1 MALFDTYSRSSK
13 ELDKKLK
20 EKIEKK
26 TQPKKNSK
34 SNNLLTRV
42 NLIRE
47 RVTNNLGE
55 YQNDY
60 IILRDDQEVIDYF
73 DKIIKSGICAIDTE
87 TTGLNI
93 FEDKIVGICLYV
105 EGEKASYIPLNHIS
119 SIYGTRIENQA
130 NLDLVKEQMK
140 RCIDNKIKFI
150 YHNGKFDLNI
160 LQTFLGYPMNCPYW
174 DTLVASYLIT
184 NDENQRSLKDQ
195 YSKYCSHLENKEKIE
210 TLSHF
215 NDLFEGLRFDYVPIE
230 SGYIYAARD
239 AFMTYKLYEHQKEF
253 FDKPENADVFKLFI
267 ETEVPLIEVTAAMTR
282 TGVAIDMDLANKL
295 KEEYTEK
302 IEKLTNDV
310 YEQID
315 LYKDEII
322 KYRMIHYNTKLQDPI
337 NFNSND
343 QLAIL
348 LYDIIGAI
356 NTDKEKP
363 RGVGEDA
370 LKKIDL
376 PLTNAILEYR
386 SVNKLLS
393 TYIEAIPK
401 KIEPYDGRLHAQ
413 FNQNGADTGRFSSS
427 DPNLQNIPTSAG
439 IRCMFK
445 ASEGMYMVGADFSQ
459 QEPRILAHL
468 CGDENMINAYK
479 TGKDLYSTMASLAFK
494 VPYEDCREFRE
505 DGSVNKEGK
514 KRRSH
519 IKGIV
524 LGLMY
529 GRGDASV
536 AENLGI
542 TIDEAKNL
550 SNSLFEAFPK
560 MKEYIEASKVKAKE
574 IGYTTTLWGRRRYL
588 KHIQKDKYEFKYGI
602 NRPTNFDPLFD
613 SNDDIDNEVPKN
625 IKDYY
630 TEQMEKTN
638 FVGRRKIEQ
647 EALKEGIIITD
658 NSGYL
663 AESERQVVNGIVQ
676 GSAADMTKRAMVAL
690 YNNQELKD
698 LGFRL
703 LMSVHDENIGECP
716 RENIKKVRELL
727 SNIMIKANDRC
738 SVPMK
743 CDAEV
748 SEFWYGPSINV
759 EEVN

>member
-210 TLSHF
+210 TLSYF

-727 SNIMIKANDRC
+727 NNIMIRANDRC

-748 SEFWYGPSINV
+748 SEFW
-759 EEVN
+759 

>member
-690 YNNQELKD
+690 YNNQELRD

-727 SNIMIKANDRC
+727 NNIMIRANDRC

>member
-13 ELDKKLK
+13 ELDKKVK

-47 RVTNNLGE
+47 RVANNLGE

-60 IILRDDQEVIDYF
+60 IILIKDEDIINYF
-73 DKIIKSGICAIDTE
+73 NKIIESGICAIDTE

-140 RCIDNKIKFI
+140 RCIDNNIKFI

-295 KEEYTEK
+295 KAEYTEK
-302 IEKLTNDV
+302 IEKLTTEV

-315 LYKDEII
+315 LYKEEII

-376 PLTNAILEYR
+376 PLTKAILEYR

-393 TYIEAIPK
+393 TYIDAIPK

-468 CGDENMINAYK
+468 CGDENMINAYR

-542 TIDEAKNL
+542 SIDEAKNL

-560 MKEYIEASKVKAKE
+560 MKEYIEKSKVEAKK

-613 SNDDIDNEVPKN
+613 SNDDIDNEVPQN
-625 IKDYY
+625 IKDHY
-630 TEQMEKTN
+630 TELLEKAN
-638 FVGRRKIEQ
+638 YSQRKNIIYQ
-647 EALKEGIIITD
+647 AQNEGIIITD

-690 YNNQELKD
+690 FNNKELKD

-748 SEFWYGPSINV
+748 SEYWYGPSI
-759 EEVN
+759 EIE

>member
-13 ELDKKLK
+13 ELDKKVK

-47 RVTNNLGE
+47 RVANNLGE

-60 IILRDDQEVIDYF
+60 IILIKDEDIINYF
-73 DKIIKSGICAIDTE
+73 NKIIESGICAIDTE

-140 RCIDNKIKFI
+140 RCIDNNIKFI

-295 KEEYTEK
+295 KAEYTEK
-302 IEKLTNDV
+302 IEKLTAEV

-315 LYKDEII
+315 LYKEEII

-376 PLTNAILEYR
+376 PLTKAILEYR

-393 TYIEAIPK
+393 TYIDAIPK

-468 CGDENMINAYK
+468 CGDENMINAYR

-542 TIDEAKNL
+542 SIDEAKNL

-560 MKEYIEASKVKAKE
+560 MKEYIEKSKIEAKK

-613 SNDDIDNEVPKN
+613 SNDDIDNEVPQN
-625 IKDYY
+625 IKDHY
-630 TEQMEKTN
+630 TELLEKAN
-638 FVGRRKIEQ
+638 YSQRKNIIYQ
-647 EALKEGIIITD
+647 AQNEGIIITD

-690 YNNQELKD
+690 FNNKELKD

-716 RENIKKVRELL
+716 RENIKKVRE
-727 SNIMIKANDRC
+727 
-738 SVPMK
+738 
-743 CDAEV
+743 
-748 SEFWYGPSINV
+748 
-759 EEVN
+759 

>member
-13 ELDKKLK
+13 ELDKKVK

-47 RVTNNLGE
+47 RVANNLGE

-60 IILRDDQEVIDYF
+60 IILIKDEDIINYF
-73 DKIIKSGICAIDTE
+73 NKIIESGICAIDTE

-140 RCIDNKIKFI
+140 RCIDNNIKFI

-253 FDKPENADVFKLFI
+253 FDKPENADAFKLFI

-295 KEEYTEK
+295 KAEYTEK
-302 IEKLTNDV
+302 IEKLTAEV

-315 LYKDEII
+315 LYKEEII

-376 PLTNAILEYR
+376 PLTKAILEYR

-393 TYIEAIPK
+393 TYIDAIPK

-468 CGDENMINAYK
+468 CGDENMINAYR

-542 TIDEAKNL
+542 SIDEAKNL

-560 MKEYIEASKVKAKE
+560 MKEYIEKSKVEAKK

-613 SNDDIDNEVPKN
+613 SNDDIDNEVPQN

-630 TEQMEKTN
+630 TALMEKTN
-638 FVGRRKIEQ
+638 FIGRRKIEQ
-647 EALKEGIIITD
+647 DALKEGIIITD

-690 YNNQELKD
+690 FNNKELKD

-748 SEFWYGPSINV
+748 SEYWYGPSI
-759 EEVN
+759 EIE

>member
-13 ELDKKLK
+13 ELDKKVK

-47 RVTNNLGE
+47 RVASNLGE

-60 IILRDDQEVIDYF
+60 IILIKDEDIINYF
-73 DKIIKSGICAIDTE
+73 NKIIESGICAIDTE

-140 RCIDNKIKFI
+140 RCIDNNIKFI

-215 NDLFEGLRFDYVPIE
+215 NDLFEGLRFDYIPIE

-295 KEEYTEK
+295 KAEYTEK
-302 IEKLTNDV
+302 IEKLTAEV

-315 LYKDEII
+315 LYKEEII

-376 PLTNAILEYR
+376 PLTKAILEYR

-393 TYIEAIPK
+393 TYIDAIPK

-468 CGDENMINAYK
+468 CGDENMINAYR

-542 TIDEAKNL
+542 SIDEAKNL

-560 MKEYIEASKVKAKE
+560 MKEYIEKSKVEAKK

-613 SNDDIDNEVPKN
+613 SNDDIDNEVPQN
-625 IKDYY
+625 IKDHY
-630 TEQMEKTN
+630 TELLEKAN
-638 FVGRRKIEQ
+638 YSQRKNIIYQ
-647 EALKEGIIITD
+647 AQNEGIIITD

-690 YNNQELKD
+690 FNNKELKD

-748 SEFWYGPSINV
+748 SEYWYGPSI
-759 EEVN
+759 EIE

>member
-13 ELDKKLK
+13 ELDKKVK

-60 IILRDDQEVIDYF
+60 IILIKDEDIKNYF
-73 DKIIKSGICAIDTE
+73 NKIIESGICAIDTE

-140 RCIDNKIKFI
+140 RCIDNNIKFI

-295 KEEYTEK
+295 KAEYTEK
-302 IEKLTNDV
+302 IEKLTAEV

-315 LYKDEII
+315 LYKEEII

-376 PLTNAILEYR
+376 PLTKAILEYR

-393 TYIEAIPK
+393 TYIDAIPK

-468 CGDENMINAYK
+468 CGDENMINAYR

-542 TIDEAKNL
+542 SIDEAKNL

-560 MKEYIEASKVKAKE
+560 MKEYIEKSKIEAKK

-613 SNDDIDNEVPKN
+613 SNDDIDNEVPQN

-630 TEQMEKTN
+630 
-638 FVGRRKIEQ
+638 IEQ
-647 EALKEGIIITD
+647 LEKANYSQRKNIVYQAQNEGIIITD

-690 YNNQELKD
+690 FNNKELKD

-748 SEFWYGPSINV
+748 SEYWYGPSI
-759 EEVN
+759 EIE

>member
-13 ELDKKLK
+13 ELDKKVK
-20 EKIEKK
+20 EKIDKK
-26 TQPKKNSK
+26 LQPKKNSK

-60 IILRDDQEVIDYF
+60 IILIKDEDIKNYF
-73 DKIIKSGICAIDTE
+73 NKIIESGICAIDTE

-130 NLDLVKEQMK
+130 NIDLVKEEMK
-140 RCIDNKIKFI
+140 RCIDNNIKFI

-295 KEEYTEK
+295 KAEYTEK
-302 IEKLTNDV
+302 IEKLTAEV

-315 LYKDEII
+315 LYKDDII

-348 LYDIIGAI
+348 LYDIIGAV
-356 NTDKEKP
+356 NNDKEKP
-363 RGVGEDA
+363 RAVGEDA

-625 IKDYY
+625 IRDYY

-638 FVGRRKIEQ
+638 FMGRRKIEQ
-647 EALKEGIIITD
+647 EAFKEGIIITD

-690 YNNQELKD
+690 YNNQELRD

-748 SEFWYGPSINV
+748 SEYWYGPSINV

>member
-13 ELDKKLK
+13 ELDKKVK

-47 RVTNNLGE
+47 RVANNLGE

-60 IILRDDQEVIDYF
+60 IILIKDEDIINYF
-73 DKIIKSGICAIDTE
+73 NKIIESGICAIDTE

-140 RCIDNKIKFI
+140 RCIDNNIKFI

-295 KEEYTEK
+295 KAEYTEK
-302 IEKLTNDV
+302 IEKLTTEV

-315 LYKDEII
+315 LYKEEII

-376 PLTNAILEYR
+376 PLTKAILEYR

-393 TYIEAIPK
+393 TYIDAIPK

-468 CGDENMINAYK
+468 CGDENMINAYR

-542 TIDEAKNL
+542 SIDEAKNL

-560 MKEYIEASKVKAKE
+560 MKEYIEKSKIEAKK

-613 SNDDIDNEVPKN
+613 SNDDIDNEVPQN
-625 IKDYY
+625 IKDHY
-630 TEQMEKTN
+630 TELLEKAN
-638 FVGRRKIEQ
+638 YSQRKNIIYQ
-647 EALKEGIIITD
+647 AQNEGIIITD

-690 YNNQELKD
+690 FNNKELKD

-748 SEFWYGPSINV
+748 SEYWYGPSI
-759 EEVN
+759 EIE

>member
-13 ELDKKLK
+13 ELDKKVK

-47 RVTNNLGE
+47 RVANNLGE

-60 IILRDDQEVIDYF
+60 IILIKDEDIINYF
-73 DKIIKSGICAIDTE
+73 NKIIESGICAIDTE

-140 RCIDNKIKFI
+140 RCIDNNIKFI

-295 KEEYTEK
+295 KAEYTEK
-302 IEKLTNDV
+302 IEKLTAEV

-315 LYKDEII
+315 LYKEEII

-376 PLTNAILEYR
+376 PLTKAILEYR

-393 TYIEAIPK
+393 TYIDAIPK

-468 CGDENMINAYK
+468 CGDENMINAYR

-542 TIDEAKNL
+542 SIDEAKNL

-560 MKEYIEASKVKAKE
+560 MKEYIEKSKVEAKK

-613 SNDDIDNEVPKN
+613 SNDDIDNEVPQN
-625 IKDYY
+625 IKDHYI
-630 TEQMEKTN
+630 ELLEKAN
-638 FVGRRKIEQ
+638 YSQRKNIVYQ
-647 EALKEGIIITD
+647 AQNEGIIITD

-690 YNNQELKD
+690 YNNKELRD

-748 SEFWYGPSINV
+748 SEYWYGPSI
-759 EEVN
+759 EIE

>member
-13 ELDKKLK
+13 ELDKKVK

-47 RVTNNLGE
+47 RVANNLGE

-60 IILRDDQEVIDYF
+60 IILIKDEDIINYF
-73 DKIIKSGICAIDTE
+73 NKIIESGICAIDTE

-140 RCIDNKIKFI
+140 RCIDNNIKFI

-295 KEEYTEK
+295 KVEYTEK
-302 IEKLTNDV
+302 IEKLTAEV

-315 LYKDEII
+315 LYKEDII

-376 PLTNAILEYR
+376 PLTKAILEYR

-393 TYIEAIPK
+393 TYIDAIPK

-468 CGDENMINAYK
+468 CGDENMINAYR

-542 TIDEAKNL
+542 SIDEAKNL

-560 MKEYIEASKVKAKE
+560 MKEYIEKSKVEAKK

-613 SNDDIDNEVPKN
+613 SNDDIDNEVPQN

-630 TEQMEKTN
+630 
-638 FVGRRKIEQ
+638 IEQ
-647 EALKEGIIITD
+647 LEKANYSQRKNIVYQAQNEGIIITD

-690 YNNQELKD
+690 FNNKELKD

-748 SEFWYGPSINV
+748 SEYWYGPSI
-759 EEVN
+759 EIE

>member
-630 TEQMEKTN
+630 TEQLDKCN
-638 FVGRRKIEQ
+638 YSQRRNIVNQ
-647 EALKEGIIITD
+647 ALNEGIIITD

-690 YNNQELKD
+690 YNNQELRD

-748 SEFWYGPSINV
+748 SEFWYGPSI
-759 EEVN
+759 EIE

>member
-13 ELDKKLK
+13 ELDKKVK

-47 RVTNNLGE
+47 RVANNLGE

-60 IILRDDQEVIDYF
+60 IILIKDEDIVNYF
-73 DKIIKSGICAIDTE
+73 NKIIESGICAIDTE

-140 RCIDNKIKFI
+140 RCIDNNIKFI

-215 NDLFEGLRFDYVPIE
+215 NDLFEGLRFDYIPIE

-295 KEEYTEK
+295 KTEYTEK
-302 IEKLTNDV
+302 IEKLTAEV

-376 PLTNAILEYR
+376 PLTKAILEYR

-393 TYIEAIPK
+393 TYIDAIPK

-468 CGDENMINAYK
+468 CGDENMINAYR

-542 TIDEAKNL
+542 SIDEAKNL

-560 MKEYIEASKVKAKE
+560 MKEYIEKSKVEAKK

-613 SNDDIDNEVPKN
+613 SNDDIDNEVPQN

-630 TEQMEKTN
+630 TEQLEKAN
-638 FVGRRKIEQ
+638 YSQRKNIVYQ
-647 EALKEGIIITD
+647 AQNEGIIITD

-690 YNNQELKD
+690 YNNKELKD

-748 SEFWYGPSINV
+748 SEYWYGPSI
-759 EEVN
+759 EIE

>member
-727 SNIMIKANDRC
+727 NNIMIRANDRC

>member
-20 EKIEKK
+20 EKLEKK
-26 TQPKKNSK
+26 LKPKNSK
-34 SNNLLTRV
+34 STNLLTRI
-42 NLIRE
+42 NLIKS
-47 RVTNNLGE
+47 RVQENLGE

-60 IILRDDQEVIDYF
+60 KILISEEDVKDYF
-73 DKIIKSGICAIDTE
+73 NKIKENGICAIDTE
-87 TTGLNI
+87 TTGLNF
-93 FEDKIVGICLYV
+93 FEDKIVGICLYT
-105 EGEKASYIPLNHIS
+105 EGDKASYIPLNHIS
-119 SIYGTRIENQA
+119 SIYQTRIENQA
-130 NLDLVKEQMK
+130 DLDLVKHLLKECVDK
-140 RCIDNKIKFI
+140 DIKFI
-150 YHNGKFDLNI
+150 YHNGKFDLNV
-160 LQTFLGYPMNCPYW
+160 LETFLGFRMNCPYW

-184 NDENQRSLKDQ
+184 NDENKRSLKDQ
-195 YSKYCSHLENKEKIE
+195 YSKYCSHLEKKEKIE

-215 NDLFEGLRFDYVPIE
+215 NDLFDGLRFDYVPIE

-239 AFMTYKLYEHQKEF
+239 AWMTYKLYEHQKEF
-253 FDKPENADVFKLFI
+253 FERPENKDVYDLFSKI
-267 ETEVPLIEVTAAMTR
+267 EVPLIQVTASMQR
-282 TGVAIDMDLANKL
+282 TGVDIDMELANKL
-295 KEEYTEK
+295 QNEYKEKLETITEK
-302 IEKLTNDV
+302 VYSEIAV
-310 YEQID
+310 YED
-315 LYKDEII
+315 II
-322 KYRMIHYNTKLQDPI
+322 LKYRMTHYNSKLGEPI

-348 LYDIIGAI
+348 LYDIIGCV
-356 NTDKEKP
+356 NNDKEKP
-363 RGVGEDA
+363 RGVDEKA

-386 SVNKLLS
+386 TINKLLS
-393 TYIEAIPK
+393 TYIEAIPNK
-401 KIEPYDGRLHAQ
+401 VEKSTGRLHAQ

-427 DPNLQNIPTSAG
+427 DPNLQNIPRDGG

-445 ASEGMYMVGADFSQ
+445 ASDGMYLVGADFSQ

-479 TGKDLYSTMASLAFK
+479 SGKDLYSTMASIAFH
-494 VPYEDCREFRE
+494 VPYEDCKEFNP
-505 DGSVNKEGK
+505 DGTTNKEGK

-542 TIDEAKNL
+542 TIEEAKDL
-550 SNSLFEAFPK
+550 SKSLFEGFPK
-560 MKEYIEASKVKAKE
+560 MKSYIENCKIQAKE
-574 IGYTTTLWGRRRYL
+574 EGYTTTLWGRRRYL
-588 KHIQKDKYEFKYGI
+588 KHITDEKYEYKYGI
-602 NRPTNFDPLFD
+602 NRPVNFDPLFD
-613 SNDDIDNEVPKN
+613 SEDDIDNEVSED

-630 TEQMEKTN
+630 NSLLEKAN
-638 FVGRRKIEQ
+638 LSKRRQIIY
-647 EALKEGIIITD
+647 EAEKQGIIITD

-663 AESERQVVNGIVQ
+663 AEAERQVVNGIVQ

-716 RENIKKVRELL
+716 KENIVRVRELL
-727 SNIMIKANDRC
+727 SSIMIDANNKC

-748 SEFWYGPSINV
+748 SECWYGPSI
-759 EEVN
+759 EV

>member
-13 ELDKKLK
+13 ELDKKVK

-47 RVTNNLGE
+47 RVANNLGE

-60 IILRDDQEVIDYF
+60 IILIKDEDIINYF
-73 DKIIKSGICAIDTE
+73 NKIIESGICAIDTE

-140 RCIDNKIKFI
+140 RCIDNNIKFI

-295 KEEYTEK
+295 KAEYTEK
-302 IEKLTNDV
+302 IEKLTAEV

-315 LYKDEII
+315 LYKEEII

-376 PLTNAILEYR
+376 PLTKAILEYR

-393 TYIEAIPK
+393 TYIDAIPK

-468 CGDENMINAYK
+468 CGDENMINAYR

-542 TIDEAKNL
+542 SIDEAKNL

-560 MKEYIEASKVKAKE
+560 MKEYIEKSKIEAKK

-613 SNDDIDNEVPKN
+613 SNDDIDNEVPQN
-625 IKDYY
+625 IKDHY
-630 TEQMEKTN
+630 TELLEKAN
-638 FVGRRKIEQ
+638 YSQRKNIIYQ
-647 EALKEGIIITD
+647 AQNEGIIITD

-690 YNNQELKD
+690 FNNKELKD

-748 SEFWYGPSINV
+748 SEYWYGPSI
-759 EEVN
+759 EIE

>member
-13 ELDKKLK
+13 ELDKKVK

-47 RVTNNLGE
+47 RVANNLGE

-60 IILRDDQEVIDYF
+60 IILIKDEDIINYF
-73 DKIIKSGICAIDTE
+73 NKIIESGICAIDTE

-140 RCIDNKIKFI
+140 RCIDSNIKFI

-295 KEEYTEK
+295 KAEYTEK
-302 IEKLTNDV
+302 IEKLTAEV

-315 LYKDEII
+315 LYKEEII

-376 PLTNAILEYR
+376 PLTKAILEYR

-393 TYIEAIPK
+393 TYIDAIPK

-468 CGDENMINAYK
+468 CGDENMINAYR

-542 TIDEAKNL
+542 SIDEAKNL

-560 MKEYIEASKVKAKE
+560 MKEYIEKSKIEAKK

-613 SNDDIDNEVPKN
+613 SNDDIDNEVPQN
-625 IKDYY
+625 IKDHY
-630 TEQMEKTN
+630 TELLEKAN
-638 FVGRRKIEQ
+638 YSQRKNIIYQ
-647 EALKEGIIITD
+647 AQNEGIIITD

-690 YNNQELKD
+690 FNNKELKD

-748 SEFWYGPSINV
+748 SEYWYGPSI
-759 EEVN
+759 EIE

>member
-13 ELDKKLK
+13 ELDKKVK

-47 RVTNNLGE
+47 RVANNLGE

-60 IILRDDQEVIDYF
+60 IILVKDEDIINYF
-73 DKIIKSGICAIDTE
+73 NKIIESGICAIDTE

-140 RCIDNKIKFI
+140 RCIDNNIKFI

-282 TGVAIDMDLANKL
+282 TGVAIDMNLANKL
-295 KEEYTEK
+295 KTEYTEK
-302 IEKLTNDV
+302 IEKLTAEV

-315 LYKDEII
+315 LYKEEII

-376 PLTNAILEYR
+376 PLTKAILEYR

-393 TYIEAIPK
+393 TYIDAIPK

-468 CGDENMINAYK
+468 CGDENMINAYR

-542 TIDEAKNL
+542 SIEEAKNL

-560 MKEYIEASKVKAKE
+560 MKEYIEKSKIEAKK

-613 SNDDIDNEVPKN
+613 SNDDIDNEVPQN

-630 TEQMEKTN
+630 IELLEKAN
-638 FVGRRKIEQ
+638 YSQRKNIVYQ
-647 EALKEGIIITD
+647 AQNEGIIITD

-690 YNNQELKD
+690 FNNKELKD

-748 SEFWYGPSINV
+748 SEYWYGPSI
-759 EEVN
+759 EIE

>member
-13 ELDKKLK
+13 ELDKKVK

-34 SNNLLTRV
+34 SNNLLSRV

-47 RVTNNLGE
+47 RVANNLGE

-60 IILRDDQEVIDYF
+60 IILIKDEDIINYF
-73 DKIIKSGICAIDTE
+73 NKIIESGICAIDTE

-140 RCIDNKIKFI
+140 RCIDNNIKFI

-295 KEEYTEK
+295 KAEYTEK
-302 IEKLTNDV
+302 IEKLTAEV

-315 LYKDEII
+315 LYKEEII

-348 LYDIIGAI
+348 LYDIIGVI

-376 PLTNAILEYR
+376 PLTKAILEYR

-393 TYIEAIPK
+393 TYIDAIPK

-468 CGDENMINAYK
+468 CGDENMINAYR

-542 TIDEAKNL
+542 SIDEAKNL

-560 MKEYIEASKVKAKE
+560 MKEYIEKSKIEAKK

-613 SNDDIDNEVPKN
+613 SNDDIDNEVPQN
-625 IKDYY
+625 IKDHY
-630 TEQMEKTN
+630 TELLEKAN
-638 FVGRRKIEQ
+638 YSQRKNIIYQ
-647 EALKEGIIITD
+647 AQNEGIIITD

-690 YNNQELKD
+690 FNNKELKD

-748 SEFWYGPSINV
+748 SEYWYGPSI
-759 EEVN
+759 EIE

>member
-690 YNNQELKD
+690 YNNQELRD

-748 SEFWYGPSINV
+748 SEFWYGPSI
-759 EEVN
+759 EIE

>member
-13 ELDKKLK
+13 ELDKKVK

-47 RVTNNLGE
+47 RVANNLGE

-60 IILRDDQEVIDYF
+60 IILIKDEDIINYF
-73 DKIIKSGICAIDTE
+73 NKIIESGICAIDTE

-140 RCIDNKIKFI
+140 RCIDNNIKFI

-295 KEEYTEK
+295 KAEYTEK
-302 IEKLTNDV
+302 IEKLTAEV

-315 LYKDEII
+315 LYKEEII

-376 PLTNAILEYR
+376 PLTKAILEYR

-393 TYIEAIPK
+393 TYIDAIPK

-468 CGDENMINAYK
+468 CGDENMINAYR

-542 TIDEAKNL
+542 SIDEAKNL

-560 MKEYIEASKVKAKE
+560 MKEYIEKSKVEAKK

-613 SNDDIDNEVPKN
+613 SNDDIDNEVPQN
-625 IKDYY
+625 IKDHY
-630 TEQMEKTN
+630 TELLEKAN
-638 FVGRRKIEQ
+638 YSQRKNIVYQ
-647 EALKEGIIITD
+647 AQSEGIIITD

-690 YNNQELKD
+690 FNNKELKD

-748 SEFWYGPSINV
+748 SEYWYGPSI
-759 EEVN
+759 EIE

>member
-401 KIEPYDGRLHAQ
+401 KIESYDGRLHAQ

-630 TEQMEKTN
+630 TEQLDKCN
-638 FVGRRKIEQ
+638 YSQRRNIVNQ
-647 EALKEGIIITD
+647 ALNEGIIITD

-748 SEFWYGPSINV
+748 SEFWYGPSI
-759 EEVN
+759 EIE

>member
-13 ELDKKLK
+13 ELDKKVK

-47 RVTNNLGE
+47 RVANNLGE

-60 IILRDDQEVIDYF
+60 IILIKDEDIINYF
-73 DKIIKSGICAIDTE
+73 NKIIESGICAIDTE

-140 RCIDNKIKFI
+140 RCIDNNIKFI

-295 KEEYTEK
+295 KAEYTEK
-302 IEKLTNDV
+302 IEKLTAEV

-315 LYKDEII
+315 LYKEEII

-376 PLTNAILEYR
+376 PLTKAILEYR

-393 TYIEAIPK
+393 TYIDAIPK

-468 CGDENMINAYK
+468 CGDENMINAYR

-542 TIDEAKNL
+542 SIDEAKNL

-560 MKEYIEASKVKAKE
+560 MKEYIEKSKIEAKK

-613 SNDDIDNEVPKN
+613 SNDDIDNEVPQN
-625 IKDYY
+625 IKDHY
-630 TEQMEKTN
+630 TELLEKAN
-638 FVGRRKIEQ
+638 YSQRKNIVYQ
-647 EALKEGIIITD
+647 AQNEGIIITD

-690 YNNQELKD
+690 YNNKELRD

-748 SEFWYGPSINV
+748 SEYWYGPSI
-759 EEVN
+759 EIE

>member
-310 YEQID
+310 YEQIN

>member
-13 ELDKKLK
+13 ELDKKVK

-47 RVTNNLGE
+47 RVASNLGE

-60 IILRDDQEVIDYF
+60 IILIKDEDIINYF
-73 DKIIKSGICAIDTE
+73 NKIIESGICAIDTE

-140 RCIDNKIKFI
+140 RCIDNNIKFI

-295 KEEYTEK
+295 KAEYTEK
-302 IEKLTNDV
+302 IEKLTAEV

-315 LYKDEII
+315 LYKEEII

-376 PLTNAILEYR
+376 PLTKAILEYR
-386 SVNKLLS
+386 SVNKLLN
-393 TYIEAIPK
+393 TYIDAIPK

-468 CGDENMINAYK
+468 CGDENMINAYR

-542 TIDEAKNL
+542 SIDEAKNL

-560 MKEYIEASKVKAKE
+560 MKEYIEKSKVEAKK

-613 SNDDIDNEVPKN
+613 SNDDIDNEVPQN
-625 IKDYY
+625 IKDHY
-630 TEQMEKTN
+630 TELLEKAN
-638 FVGRRKIEQ
+638 YSQRKNIVYQ
-647 EALKEGIIITD
+647 AQNEGIIITD

-690 YNNQELKD
+690 FNNKELKD

-748 SEFWYGPSINV
+748 SEYWYGPSI
-759 EEVN
+759 EIE

>member
-20 EKIEKK
+20 EKIDKK
-26 TQPKKNSK
+26 LQPKKNSK

-47 RVTNNLGE
+47 RVANNLGE

-60 IILRDDQEVIDYF
+60 IILVKDEEVKNYF

-93 FEDKIVGICLYV
+93 FEDKIVGICLYI

-130 NLDLVKEQMK
+130 NIDLVKEQLK
-140 RCIDNKIKFI
+140 RCIDNNVKFI

-160 LQTFLGYPMNCPYW
+160 LHTFLGFPMNCPYW

-282 TGVAIDMDLANKL
+282 TGVAINMDLANKL

-302 IEKLTNDV
+302 LEKLTNDV

-315 LYKDEII
+315 LYKDDII

-348 LYDIIGAI
+348 LYDIIGAV
-356 NTDKEKP
+356 NNDKEKP
-363 RGVGEDA
+363 RAVGEDA

-376 PLTNAILEYR
+376 PLTHAILEYR
-386 SVNKLLS
+386 TVNKLLS
-393 TYIEAIPK
+393 TYIDAIPK
-401 KIEPYDGRLHAQ
+401 KIEPYDRRLHAQ

-439 IRCMFK
+439 IRCMFA
-445 ASEGMYMVGADFSQ
+445 ASPGMYMVGADFSQ

-494 VPYEDCREFRE
+494 VPYEDCREFRP

-542 TIDEAKNL
+542 SIDEAKNL

-560 MKEYIEASKVKAKE
+560 MKEYIEKSKVEAKK

-588 KHIQKDKYEFKYGI
+588 KHIQKDKYEYKYGI

-625 IKDYY
+625 IRDYY
-630 TEQMEKTN
+630 DQQLDKANYTQ
-638 FVGRRKIEQ
+638 RKNIVNQ
-647 EALKEGIIITD
+647 ALNEGIIITD

-690 YNNQELKD
+690 YNNKELKD

-716 RENIKKVRELL
+716 KENIKRVRELL
-727 SNIMIKANDRC
+727 SDIMIKANDRC

-748 SEFWYGPSINV
+748 SEYWYGPSI
-759 EEVN
+759 EIE

>member
-13 ELDKKLK
+13 ELDKKVK

-47 RVTNNLGE
+47 RVANNLGE

-60 IILRDDQEVIDYF
+60 IILIKDEDIINYF
-73 DKIIKSGICAIDTE
+73 NKIIESGICAIDTE

-130 NLDLVKEQMK
+130 NLGLVKEQMK
-140 RCIDNKIKFI
+140 RCIDNNIKFI

-295 KEEYTEK
+295 KAEYTEK
-302 IEKLTNDV
+302 IEKLTAEV

-315 LYKDEII
+315 LYKEDII

-356 NTDKEKP
+356 NIDKEKP

-376 PLTNAILEYR
+376 PLTKAILEYR

-393 TYIEAIPK
+393 TYIDAIPK

-468 CGDENMINAYK
+468 CGDENMINAYR

-613 SNDDIDNEVPKN
+613 SNDDIDNEVPQN

-630 TEQMEKTN
+630 TALMEKTN
-638 FVGRRKIEQ
+638 FMGRRKIEQ
-647 EALKEGIIITD
+647 DALKEGIIITD

-690 YNNQELKD
+690 FNNKELKD

-748 SEFWYGPSINV
+748 SEYWYGPSINV

>member
-1 MALFDTYSRSSK
+1 MTK
-13 ELDKKLK
+13 QEHNKLVDLA
-20 EKIEKK
+20 
-26 TQPKKNSK
+26 KN
-34 SNNLLTRV
+34 
-42 NLIRE
+42 
-47 RVTNNLGE
+47 
-55 YQNDY
+55 
-60 IILRDDQEVIDYF
+60 
-73 DKIIKSGICAIDTE
+73 
-87 TTGLNI
+87 
-93 FEDKIVGICLYV
+93 
-105 EGEKASYIPLNHIS
+105 
-119 SIYGTRIENQA
+119 
-130 NLDLVKEQMK
+130 
-140 RCIDNKIKFI
+140 
-150 YHNGKFDLNI
+150 
-160 LQTFLGYPMNCPYW
+160 
-174 DTLVASYLIT
+174 
-184 NDENQRSLKDQ
+184 
-195 YSKYCSHLENKEKIE
+195 
-210 TLSHF
+210 
-215 NDLFEGLRFDYVPIE
+215 
-230 SGYIYAARD
+230 AARD

-295 KEEYTEK
+295 KAEYTEK
-302 IEKLTNDV
+302 IEKLTAEV

-376 PLTNAILEYR
+376 PLTKAILEYR

-393 TYIEAIPK
+393 TYIDAIPK

-468 CGDENMINAYK
+468 CGDENMINAYR

-542 TIDEAKNL
+542 SIDEAKNL

-560 MKEYIEASKVKAKE
+560 MKEYIEKSKVEAKK

-613 SNDDIDNEVPKN
+613 SNDDIDNEVPQN
-625 IKDYY
+625 IKDHYI
-630 TEQMEKTN
+630 ELLEKAN
-638 FVGRRKIEQ
+638 YSQRRNIVYQ
-647 EALKEGIIITD
+647 AQNEGIIITD

-690 YNNQELKD
+690 FNNKELKD

-748 SEFWYGPSINV
+748 SEYWYGPSI
-759 EEVN
+759 EIE

>member
-13 ELDKKLK
+13 ELDKKVK

-47 RVTNNLGE
+47 RVANNLGE

-60 IILRDDQEVIDYF
+60 IILIKDEDIINYF
-73 DKIIKSGICAIDTE
+73 NKIIESGICAIDTE

-140 RCIDNKIKFI
+140 RCIDNNIKFI

-253 FDKPENADVFKLFI
+253 FDKPENADAFKLFI

-295 KEEYTEK
+295 KAEYTEK
-302 IEKLTNDV
+302 IEKLTAEV

-315 LYKDEII
+315 LYKEEII

-376 PLTNAILEYR
+376 PLTKAILEYR

-393 TYIEAIPK
+393 TYIDAIPK

-468 CGDENMINAYK
+468 CGDENMINAYR

-542 TIDEAKNL
+542 SIDEAKNL

-560 MKEYIEASKVKAKE
+560 MKEYIEKSKVEAKK

-613 SNDDIDNEVPKN
+613 SNDDIDNEVPQN

-630 TEQMEKTN
+630 TALMEKTN
-638 FVGRRKIEQ
+638 FIGRRKIEQ
-647 EALKEGIIITD
+647 DALKEGIIITD

-690 YNNQELKD
+690 FNNKELKD

-748 SEFWYGPSINV
+748 SEYWYGPSINV

>member
-13 ELDKKLK
+13 ELDKKVK

-47 RVTNNLGE
+47 RVANNLGE

-60 IILRDDQEVIDYF
+60 IILIKDEDIINYF
-73 DKIIKSGICAIDTE
+73 NKIIESGICAIDTE

-140 RCIDNKIKFI
+140 RCIDNNIKFI

-295 KEEYTEK
+295 KAEYTEK
-302 IEKLTNDV
+302 IEKLTTEV

-315 LYKDEII
+315 LYKEEII

-363 RGVGEDA
+363 RGVDEDA

-376 PLTNAILEYR
+376 PLTKAILEYR

-393 TYIEAIPK
+393 TYIDAIPK

-468 CGDENMINAYK
+468 CGDENMINAYR

-542 TIDEAKNL
+542 SIDEAKNL

-560 MKEYIEASKVKAKE
+560 MKEYIEKSKIEAKK

-613 SNDDIDNEVPKN
+613 SNDDIDNEVPQN
-625 IKDYY
+625 IKDHY
-630 TEQMEKTN
+630 TELLEKAN
-638 FVGRRKIEQ
+638 YSQRKNIIYQ
-647 EALKEGIIITD
+647 AQNEGIIITD

-690 YNNQELKD
+690 FNNKELKD

-748 SEFWYGPSINV
+748 SEYWYGPSI
-759 EEVN
+759 EIE

>member
-13 ELDKKLK
+13 ELDKKVK

-47 RVTNNLGE
+47 RVANNLGE

-60 IILRDDQEVIDYF
+60 IILIKDEDIISYF
-73 DKIIKSGICAIDTE
+73 NKIIESGICAIDTE

-140 RCIDNKIKFI
+140 RCIDNNIKFI

-295 KEEYTEK
+295 KAEYTEK
-302 IEKLTNDV
+302 IEKLTAEV

-315 LYKDEII
+315 LYKEEII

-376 PLTNAILEYR
+376 PLTKAILEYR

-393 TYIEAIPK
+393 TYIDAIPK

-468 CGDENMINAYK
+468 CGDENMINAYR

-542 TIDEAKNL
+542 SIDEAKNL

-560 MKEYIEASKVKAKE
+560 MKEYIEKSKVEAKK

-613 SNDDIDNEVPKN
+613 SNDDIDNEVPQN
-625 IKDYY
+625 IKDHYI
-630 TEQMEKTN
+630 ELLEKAN
-638 FVGRRKIEQ
+638 YSQRKNIVYQ
-647 EALKEGIIITD
+647 AQNEGIIITD

-690 YNNQELKD
+690 FNNKELKD

-748 SEFWYGPSINV
+748 SEYWYGPSI
-759 EEVN
+759 EIE

>member
-13 ELDKKLK
+13 ELDKKVK

-47 RVTNNLGE
+47 RVANNLGE

-60 IILRDDQEVIDYF
+60 IILIKDEDIINYF
-73 DKIIKSGICAIDTE
+73 NKIIESGICAIDTE

-119 SIYGTRIENQA
+119 RIYGTRIENQA

-140 RCIDNKIKFI
+140 RCIDNNIKFI

-295 KEEYTEK
+295 KAEYTEK
-302 IEKLTNDV
+302 IEKLTAEV

-315 LYKDEII
+315 LYKEEII

-376 PLTNAILEYR
+376 PLTKAILEYR

-393 TYIEAIPK
+393 TYIDAIPK

-468 CGDENMINAYK
+468 CRDENMINAYR

-542 TIDEAKNL
+542 SIDEAKNL

-560 MKEYIEASKVKAKE
+560 MKEYIEKS
-574 IGYTTTLWGRRRYL
+574 
-588 KHIQKDKYEFKYGI
+588 
-602 NRPTNFDPLFD
+602 
-613 SNDDIDNEVPKN
+613 
-625 IKDYY
+625 
-630 TEQMEKTN
+630 
-638 FVGRRKIEQ
+638 
-647 EALKEGIIITD
+647 
-658 NSGYL
+658 
-663 AESERQVVNGIVQ
+663 
-676 GSAADMTKRAMVAL
+676 
-690 YNNQELKD
+690 
-698 LGFRL
+698 
-703 LMSVHDENIGECP
+703 
-716 RENIKKVRELL
+716 
-727 SNIMIKANDRC
+727 
-738 SVPMK
+738 
-743 CDAEV
+743 
-748 SEFWYGPSINV
+748 
-759 EEVN
+759 

>member
-13 ELDKKLK
+13 ELDKKVK

-47 RVTNNLGE
+47 RVANNLGE

-60 IILRDDQEVIDYF
+60 IILIKDEDIVNYF
-73 DKIIKSGICAIDTE
+73 SRIIESGICAIDTE

-140 RCIDNKIKFI
+140 RCIDNNIKFI

-253 FDKPENADVFKLFI
+253 FDRPENADVFKLFM

-295 KEEYTEK
+295 KTEYTEK
-302 IEKLTNDV
+302 IEKLTAEV

-315 LYKDEII
+315 LYKEEII

-376 PLTNAILEYR
+376 PLTKAILEYR

-393 TYIEAIPK
+393 TYIDAIPK

-468 CGDENMINAYK
+468 CGDENMINAYR

-542 TIDEAKNL
+542 SIDEAKNL

-560 MKEYIEASKVKAKE
+560 MKEYIEKSKIEAKK

-613 SNDDIDNEVPKN
+613 SNDDIDNEVLQN

-630 TEQMEKTN
+630 TEQLEKAN
-638 FVGRRKIEQ
+638 YSQRKNIVYQ
-647 EALKEGIIITD
+647 AQNEGIIITD

-690 YNNQELKD
+690 YNNKELKD

-748 SEFWYGPSINV
+748 SEYWYGPSI
-759 EEVN
+759 EIE

>member
-13 ELDKKLK
+13 ELDKKVK

-47 RVTNNLGE
+47 RVANNLGE

-60 IILRDDQEVIDYF
+60 IILIKDEDIINYF
-73 DKIIKSGICAIDTE
+73 NKIIESGICAIDTE

-140 RCIDNKIKFI
+140 RCIDNNIKFI

-295 KEEYTEK
+295 KAEYTEK
-302 IEKLTNDV
+302 IEKLTAEV

-315 LYKDEII
+315 LYKEEII

-376 PLTNAILEYR
+376 PLTKAILEYR

-393 TYIEAIPK
+393 TYIDAIPK

-445 ASEGMYMVGADFSQ
+445 ASKGMYMVGADFSQ

-468 CGDENMINAYK
+468 CGDENMINAYR

-542 TIDEAKNL
+542 SIDEAKNL

-560 MKEYIEASKVKAKE
+560 MKEYIEKSKVEAKK

-613 SNDDIDNEVPKN
+613 SNDDIDNEVPQN
-625 IKDYY
+625 IKDHYI
-630 TEQMEKTN
+630 ELLEKAN
-638 FVGRRKIEQ
+638 YSQRKNIVYQ
-647 EALKEGIIITD
+647 AQNEGIIITD

-690 YNNQELKD
+690 YNNKELRD

-748 SEFWYGPSINV
+748 SEYWYGPSI
-759 EEVN
+759 EIE

>member
-13 ELDKKLK
+13 ELDKKVK

-47 RVTNNLGE
+47 RVANNLGE

-60 IILRDDQEVIDYF
+60 IILIKDEDIINYF
-73 DKIIKSGICAIDTE
+73 NKIIESGICAIDTE

-140 RCIDNKIKFI
+140 RCIDNNIKFI

-295 KEEYTEK
+295 KAEYTEK
-302 IEKLTNDV
+302 IEKLTAEV

-315 LYKDEII
+315 LYKEEII

-376 PLTNAILEYR
+376 PLTKAILEYR

-393 TYIEAIPK
+393 TYIDAIPK

-468 CGDENMINAYK
+468 CGDENMINAYR

-542 TIDEAKNL
+542 SIDEAKNL

-560 MKEYIEASKVKAKE
+560 MKEYIEKSKIEAKK

-613 SNDDIDNEVPKN
+613 SNDDIDNEVPQN
-625 IKDYY
+625 IKDHY
-630 TEQMEKTN
+630 TELLEKAN
-638 FVGRRKIEQ
+638 YSQRKNIVYQ
-647 EALKEGIIITD
+647 AQNEGIIITD

-690 YNNQELKD
+690 FNNKELKD

-748 SEFWYGPSINV
+748 SEYWYGPSI
-759 EEVN
+759 EIE

>member
-13 ELDKKLK
+13 ELDKKVK
-20 EKIEKK
+20 EKIDKK
-26 TQPKKNSK
+26 LQPKKNSK

-60 IILRDDQEVIDYF
+60 IILIKDKDIKNYF
-73 DKIIKSGICAIDTE
+73 NKIIEAGICAIDTE

-130 NLDLVKEQMK
+130 NIDLVKEEMK
-140 RCIDNKIKFI
+140 RCIDNNIKFI

-295 KEEYTEK
+295 KAEYTEK
-302 IEKLTNDV
+302 IEKLTTEV

-315 LYKDEII
+315 LYEDDII

-348 LYDIIGAI
+348 LYDIIGAV
-356 NTDKEKP
+356 NNDKEKP
-363 RGVGEDA
+363 RAVGEDA

-613 SNDDIDNEVPKN
+613 SNDGIDNEVPKN
-625 IKDYY
+625 IRDYY
-630 TEQMEKTN
+630 TEQLEKAN
-638 FVGRRKIEQ
+638 YSQRKNIIYQ
-647 EALKEGIIITD
+647 AQAEGIIITD

-690 YNNQELKD
+690 YNNQELRD

-716 RENIKKVRELL
+716 RENIKRVRELL
-727 SNIMIKANDRC
+727 SNIMIKANDKC

-748 SEFWYGPSINV
+748 SEYWYGPSI
-759 EEVN
+759 EIE